1 MASTPANPSA
11 AESLHSLLASNHEIS
26 EFLNELA
33 KLAAAQV
40 IGGENALCG
49 ILLSRNKRT
58 TVVGHSSQYAKQ
70 LDEIQAGFD
79 EGPCLEAQATQMVL
93 QVSDARYETRWP
105 EYMATVRDSEI
116 RSVLAVPLTLEDK
129 ATGALNFY
137 AFNTGTFDDENIAH
151 AQRFASLAS
160 LAVTV
165 ALRIVISEEVA
176 EDRQKAMESR
186 TAIDIA
192 VGVIMAQNACSQ
204 EEAFD
209 ILTEVSSHQNIK
221 IRDLA
226 RNLVAS
232 IGKAQPTTVFEE

>member
-1 MASTPANPSA
+1 MDSTPANPSA

-33 KLAAAQV
+33 KLAASQV

-93 QVSDARYETRWP
+93 QVSDARHETRWP
-105 EYMATVRDSEI
+105 DYMATVRDSEI
-116 RSVLAVPLTLEDK
+116 RSVLAVPLTLDDK

-137 AFNTGTFDDENIAH
+137 AINTGTFDEESIAH

-176 EDRQKAMESR
+176 QDRQKAMESR

-192 VGVIMAQNACSQ
+192 VGVIMAQKACSQ

-221 IRDLA
+221 VRDLA

-232 IGKAQPTTVFEE
+232 IGKTQPTTVFEE